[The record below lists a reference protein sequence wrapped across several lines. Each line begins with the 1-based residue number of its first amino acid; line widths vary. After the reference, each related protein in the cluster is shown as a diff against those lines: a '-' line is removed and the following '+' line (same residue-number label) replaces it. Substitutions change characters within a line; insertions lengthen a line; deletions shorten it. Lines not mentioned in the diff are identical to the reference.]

1 MVSLPSPK
9 CAVNSEATEPAP
21 ARDHGPVTRLPPGR
35 RRLRASDAER
45 DEVVHQLRDASAAG
59 RLELSETTER
69 IERALESKTLGELDD
84 LVADLPGDA
93 KPLPAPSPAPVS
105 VWRSPRLWS
114 RAIELVILNA
124 FCLAIWAP
132 NAGHGF
138 WPAWVLLASALW
150 FVRSATRQLERE
162 RRRQRRALRRTLP
175 PRLDR

>member
-1 MVSLPSPK
+1 M
-9 CAVNSEATEPAP
+9 
-21 ARDHGPVTRLPPGR
+21 TRLPPGR
-35 RRLRASDAER
+35 RQLRASDAER
-45 DEVVHQLRDASAAG
+45 DAVVHQLRDASAAG

-84 LVADLPGDA
+84 LVADLP
-93 KPLPAPSPAPVS
+93 PASDSPAPPS
-105 VWRSPRLWS
+105 APISAWRSPRLWS
-114 RAIELVILNA
+114 RAIQLVILNA

-132 NAGHGF
+132 KAGHGF

-150 FVRSATRQLERE
+150 FARSVTRQLERE